1 MSNAIFIS
9 LPALTAFR
17 RRTIVVLLLVALAG
31 AAANAQTAT
40 ISVDWNK
47 TLYTSKT
54 TSTLQVVVNPMLH
67 TNSPIHEGSFTA
79 LKDLGADYTRFVP
92 WFPYPH
98 MAVAELK
105 PPTATETFWDFA
117 PVDTMVSDFMNAQKG
132 HTVVMNFST
141 IPDWMFKTTKTVEVP
156 KDIDQVFWDYN
167 EGSEPRDPSGK
178 EIADYF
184 GRLFSWFTKG
194 GFTDEHGVY
203 HKSGHYYHFD
213 YWEVLNEMDFEHSM
227 SPQLYTRLYDAI
239 VTRLK
244 QLSPKTKFVALAL
257 AAPANPAMFEYFLDS
272 THHRNGVKPEGI
284 SYHFYGNRD
293 EGGQPLDQYQYSFFN
308 QLDRFEHDVLF
319 IENIRKRKAPQ
330 TFTTINEIGSI
341 LGMNDKMETIPAQ
354 YWNLS
359 GALYARV
366 FLDLTKYGID
376 VAGESQLVGY
386 PTQYPDVS
394 MMNWVN
400 GKPNSR
406 YWVLRL
412 LHDNFGPGDQLLQ
425 TNGSTGQLTAQAYNT
440 GRGRR
445 LLLINQRNRP
455 VTITLPA
462 EFAGSTYAVVDE
474 KSGENP
480 PATGS
485 VQSNTLALE
494 PFAVAVLNG
503 K

>member
-1 MSNAIFIS
+1 MSNIKITCLFI
-9 LPALTAFR
+9 
-17 RRTIVVLLLVALAG
+17 IVSIVQATTTS
-31 AAANAQTAT
+31 AQSAT
-40 ISVDWNK
+40 VIVDWSK
-47 TLYTSKT
+47 TIFTSKT
-54 TSTLQVVVNPMLH
+54 IATLQVVVNPMLR
-67 TNSPIHEGSFTA
+67 TSSPIHEGTFTA
-79 LKDLGADYTRFVP
+79 LKDLGADYVRFVP

-117 PVDTMVSDFMNAQKG
+117 PVDTMVADFMNAQKG

-141 IPDWMFKTTKTVEVP
+141 IPDWMFKTANLITVP
-156 KDIDQVFWDYN
+156 ADQDQVFWDYN

-203 HKSGHYYHFD
+203 HKSGHYFHFD

-227 SPQLYTRLYDAI
+227 SPQLYTKLYDAI
-239 VTRLK
+239 VTKLRAI
-244 QLSPKTKFVALAL
+244 SPNTKFIALAL

-272 THHRNGVKPEGI
+272 SHHRKGILPEGI

-293 EGGQPLDQYQYSFFN
+293 EGGQPLDVYQYSFFN

-319 IENIRKRKAPQ
+319 IESIRKRKAPQ

-359 GALYARV
+359 GALYARC
-366 FLDLTKYGID
+366 FLTLTKYGID

-394 MMNWVN
+394 MIDWVN
-400 GKPNSR
+400 GQPNAR

-412 LHDNFGPGDQLLQ
+412 LHDNFGPGDKLVQ
-425 TNGSTGQLTAQAYNT
+425 TNGSTGQLTAQAYST
-440 GRGRR
+440 KHGKR
-445 LLLINQRNRP
+445 LLLINQRNRII
-455 VTITLPA
+455 TITLPP
-462 EFAGSTYAVVDE
+462 EFARATFAAVDE
-474 KSGENP
+474 KNGENP
-480 PATGS
+480 PTNGS
-485 VQSNTLALE
+485 VQGNTITLE
-494 PFAVAVLNG
+494 PFAVAVVTG
-503 K
+503 KP